1 MDRHQKSAFFT
12 PMINT
17 TMSDDN
23 TVPWVKGYTRR
34 SKKTGE
40 IYRKPARPLE
50 RPDLQTALGKKQS
63 PEHYAKTQPNR
74 LNNAEL
80 LVERSKERIE
90 TGLPTYRTKE
100 YIMETKS
107 TQEIAGMMMTREL
120 SKQIRKAS
128 EELINDN
135 KEMWLRELHHAA
147 KVILD
152 KAIEERDPQAMMA
165 VWDRVVGKPT
175 TQVDMSVQH
184 ENTVDDIAMK
194 LKQMNE
200 IKEIGNGQSKED

>member
-1 MDRHQKSAFFT
+1 
-12 PMINT
+12 
-17 TMSDDN
+17 MSEDN
-23 TVPWVKGYTRR
+23 HVPWVRGYTKR

-40 IYRKPARPLE
+40 LYRKPARPLE
-50 RPDLQTALGKKQS
+50 RPDLQTMLGRKQT
-63 PEHYAKTQPNR
+63 PEHIAKTAENR
-74 LNNAEL
+74 TKNSQL
-80 LVERSKERIE
+80 LVERSQERIDA
-90 TGLPTYRTKE
+90 GLPTYRTKE
-100 YIMETKS
+100 YRMETKS

-135 KEMWLRELHHAA
+135 KEQWLRDLHHAA

-175 TQVDMSVQH
+175 TQVDMSVTN
-184 ENTVDDIAMK
+184 ETTVDDIAMK
-194 LKQMNE
+194 LRQMNE
-200 IKEIGNGQSKED
+200 TQTQIKEIENEQSKNDTN

>member
-1 MDRHQKSAFFT
+1 
-12 PMINT
+12 
-17 TMSDDN
+17 MSDDN
-23 TVPWVKGYTRR
+23 TTVPWVRGYTKR

-50 RPDLQTALGKKQS
+50 RPDLQTMLGKKQT
-63 PEHYAKTQPNR
+63 PEHIAKTAATRTKNSQ
-74 LNNAEL
+74 L
-80 LVERSKERIE
+80 LVERTQERKESN
-90 TGLPTYRTKE
+90 LPGFTAKE

-135 KEMWLRELHHAA
+135 KEMWLRDLHHAA

-152 KAIEERDPQAMMA
+152 KAIEDRDPQAMMA

-184 ENTVDDIAMK
+184 ENTVDDIALK

-200 IKEIGNGQSKED
+200 IKEIGNEQSKED

>member
-1 MDRHQKSAFFT
+1 
-12 PMINT
+12 
-17 TMSDDN
+17 MSDDN
-23 TVPWVKGYTRR
+23 VPWVRGYTKR
-34 SKKTGE
+34 SKITGE
-40 IYRKPARPLE
+40 MYRKPARPLSN
-50 RPDLQTALGKKQS
+50 PKLQTMLGVKQT
-63 PEHYAKTQPNR
+63 PEHVAKAAENR
-74 LNNAEL
+74 DRNAQL

-90 TGLPTYRTKE
+90 AGLPTYRTKE
-100 YIMETKS
+100 YRMETKS

-135 KEMWLRELHHAA
+135 KEMWLRDLHLAA

-200 IKEIGNGQSKED
+200 IKEIENGKDQDPNTI